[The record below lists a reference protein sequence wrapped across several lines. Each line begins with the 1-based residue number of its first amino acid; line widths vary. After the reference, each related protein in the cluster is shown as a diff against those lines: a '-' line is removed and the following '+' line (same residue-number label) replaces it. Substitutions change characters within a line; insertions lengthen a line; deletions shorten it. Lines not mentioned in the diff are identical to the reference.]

1 MQLAP
6 TVPSPL
12 VVNDLCYRNRGPYTF
27 SINPGNCAGLTGPSG
42 AGKSLLLRAIADL
55 DLHTGEISLGNLQ
68 CSTTEAPFWRRTV
81 GMLPAE
87 SGWWEDRVGSHFNK
101 DRPLAEE
108 RFHLLGFDR
117 SVLSWPV
124 SRLSTGEKQRLAILR
139 LLHNEPRALLLDEP
153 TASLD
158 AANIARTEQLLNDY
172 WRKKMIPVLLVSHD
186 REQLTRLADRT
197 MILAKDGTLSV
208 AGENNL

>member
-1 MQLAP
+1 MLPSSKAS
-6 TVPSPL
+6 SPL

-27 SINPGNCAGLTGPSG
+27 SVDAGSCAGLTGPSG

-55 DLHTGEISLGNLQ
+55 DPHTGEISLGGLQ

-87 SGWWEDRVGSHFNK
+87 SGWWADQVGSHFNS
-101 DRPLAEE
+101 DHPLAEE

-117 SVLSWPV
+117 SVLNWPV

-158 AANIARTEQLLNDY
+158 AANIARTEQLLRGY
-172 WRKKMIPVLLVSHD
+172 WRRKQIPVLLVSHD
-186 REQLTRLADRT
+186 REQLSRLADRT
-197 MILAKDGTLSV
+197 MIIAKDGALLFAEES
-208 AGENNL
+208 NR